1 MSYTPQFA
9 DTLTG
14 GIIGGTLAA
23 VVVFVLCVAAAVLFF
38 RGSRDPLDGGEMV
51 FFGWVA
57 VAAAVVTVAAWVW
70 ASWPLAYDYHHWV
83 DKSGRVEK
91 VSQRLV
97 SSGNGMSQKF
107 VVVIDGRPYGI
118 DDTRAA
124 LINEGDVVRL
134 RCKKAYQFGVPRSAH
149 GWDCRWSA

>member
-1 MSYTPQFA
+1 MIPFA
-9 DTLTG
+9 DALTG

-23 VVVFVLCVAAAVLFF
+23 VVVFGLFVAAALLCF
-38 RGSRDPLDGGEMV
+38 RLRRKDPYLHREGL
-51 FFGWVA
+51 FFGWVCAILA
-57 VAAAVVTVAAWVW
+57 VATAVAWLW

-83 DKSGRVEK
+83 DKSGRVER

-97 SSGNGMSQKF
+97 SNGSNGMSQKF
-107 VVVIDGRPYGI
+107 VVVIDGKPYGI

-124 LINEGDVVRL
+124 LIHKGDMVRL
-134 RCKKAYQFGVPRSAH
+134 RCKKAYQYGVSRSAH